1 MRLGIRHTLYDM
13 LLPLLLF
20 KTETILH
27 VYRHLHL
34 LLPPRN
40 LLFTVVPN
48 LLSIVLHL

>member
-1 MRLGIRHTLYDM
+1 MRLRISHTLYGM

-27 VYRHLHL
+27 VYRHQHL